1 MENDRSLTVRIA
13 GKTIRIRPLYKRI
26 ARMCRDYTVPDCDPV
41 DFSVCVTESDIADES
56 RRQAASGKAKTATPF
71 DPAYLETLCVYRK
84 IADRMPDYGIVLC
97 HAAAIARHG
106 KAILFL
112 APSGVGK
119 TTHIMNWKK
128 AFPSEVTVI
137 NGDKPLIDLTSLSVC
152 GTPWSGKEA
161 MNENTSAPL
170 GALCLLERGTE
181 NRITPIGFREALPG
195 IIRQIY
201 QPDDPAGLQIVLLML
216 ERLKDVPCYRLA
228 CNRDVSSAVVAAQGI
243 FGDPAK
249 ENDEEK
255 S

>member
-1 MENDRSLTVRIA
+1 MENDRSFTVRIA
-13 GKTIRIRPLYKRI
+13 GKTIRIRPLYGRI
-26 ARMCRDYTVPDCDPV
+26 ARMCRDYTVPDRAPV
-41 DFSVCVTESDIADES
+41 DFTVCVTESDIADES
-56 RRQAASGKAKTATPF
+56 RRQAASGKDKTPAAG

-84 IADRMPDYGIVLC
+84 IAEKMPDYGIVLC

-128 AFPSEVTVI
+128 AFSSEVTVI
-137 NGDKPLIDLTSLSVC
+137 NGDKPLMDLTSLSVC

-170 GALCLLERGTE
+170 GALCLLERGAE

-195 IIRQIY
+195 IIRQVY
-201 QPDDPAGLQIVLLML
+201 QPDDPAGLQTVLLML

-228 CNRDVSSAVVAAQGI
+228 CNMDVSSAVVAARGI
-243 FGDPAK
+243 FSAPTN
-249 ENDEEK
+249 ENSKEK